1 MLTSAISRRQIVLL
15 GVACG
20 PGSSG
25 QGDQYVDLALQ
36 PLPAF
41 AVPSDNV
48 IMTCAVGT
56 RYVAGQAPELHTN
69 TIFAAAGMCW
79 CSIST
84 TQSAEALRITA
95 SSSQSRAHIHGRG
108 GWPPV

>member
-1 MLTSAISRRQIVLL
+1 VTPRWQIVLL

-20 PGSSG
+20 PGPSG

-56 RYVAGQAPELHTN
+56 RYAEGPAPELTRE
-69 TIFAAAGMCW
+69 TLVVAA
-79 CSIST
+79 
-84 TQSAEALRITA
+84 RK
-95 SSSQSRAHIHGRG
+95 
-108 GWPPV
+108 